1 MQTVFKYLFTILFVH
16 LPFEAL
22 DLFIWA
28 SFPSWNMYFRR
39 SFNADL
45 LKGKCLNLHL
55 SVNPFILLYSSWKI
69 GLPSTQFWVTFFFF
83 FLLTLVLWHFLLVST
98 VAVDKSAISLIV
110 FFYFRCSFSLAA
122 LKILFFPAL

>member
-83 FLLTLVLWHFLLVST
+83 LLTLVLWHFLLVST